1 MEGKRIDVAQIIANE
16 MRNVAEIG
24 KEFGAG
30 TKTTCPLVFR
40 DLIIGLL
47 IASRVRIPNV
57 VHFKIK
63 TKPDL
68 HRDTAHQ
75 MMTPEVFQ
83 SHIAWPRD
91 TAFNQRKVAGH
102 GDENEEE
109 EEAEPDNEEGT
120 SGGSKM
126 ESEAS
131 DDENMREE

>member
-63 TKPDL
+63 TKVNNTYVDRYCL
-68 HRDTAHQ
+68 EKKNKRGQ
-75 MMTPEVFQ
+75 MGQ
-83 SHIAWPRD
+83 
-91 TAFNQRKVAGH
+91 
-102 GDENEEE
+102 
-109 EEAEPDNEEGT
+109 T
-120 SGGSKM
+120 S
-126 ESEAS
+126 SET
-131 DDENMREE
+131 